1 MSCYIQ
7 NWYAQ
12 YSPDLAPMDFKVFSF
27 SVKAELCGREFETT
41 AEMTYE
47 LVASETDWT
56 VWHGTEMF

>member
-12 YSPDLAPMDFKVFSF
+12 YSPDLAPMDFKVFPF

-41 AEMTYE
+41 AEMMYE
-47 LVASETDWT
+47 LVASETD
-56 VWHGTEMF
+56 